1 MWPAL
6 DEPPHELLFVGQ
18 ASPDDEMFVSDPS
31 SGETFRMPPNQVAHN
46 AAWQV
51 YPYTL
56 VRVQFSA
63 GQPVWVW
70 GGV

>member
-1 MWPAL
+1 
-6 DEPPHELLFVGQ
+6 
-18 ASPDDEMFVSDPS
+18 MFVSDPS